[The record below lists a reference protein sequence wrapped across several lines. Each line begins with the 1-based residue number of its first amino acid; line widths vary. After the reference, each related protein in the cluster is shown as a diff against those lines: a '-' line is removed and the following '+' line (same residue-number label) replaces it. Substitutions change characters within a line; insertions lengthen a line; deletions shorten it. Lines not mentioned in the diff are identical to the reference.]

1 MVLNEYGANHP
12 RASASVTWGID
23 MTTIDQALSDRSKRL
38 AEQGNILGKTTVYL
52 SGPMDFVADRNQ
64 EARTGWRTRI
74 SQFLKAR
81 GVKVEDPWNKPD
93 VAGMPHYGK
102 EDEFSN
108 QRRAEW
114 SYDDTPAGRI
124 TRAQLC
130 EVYFPTLHI
139 DLRMTDLA
147 DFIIAYCP
155 TNTYSVGT
163 VHEIA
168 MARQENKPVLLVT
181 PRLKMGK
188 ADELQQHL
196 QGDEKGLQLLEQLRA
211 EAIIRPNP
219 GGAPSLWY
227 MALVKSEDYFFDGFG
242 FARYMK
248 EMGWERNELLDARE
262 EDLPPQR
269 PLLPYLDQLNSAIP
283 KSCNSAGAEVENADW
298 LIFDDAA
305 SD

>member
-1 MVLNEYGANHP
+1 MVLTKYGANHP

-23 MTTIDQALSDRSKRL
+23 MTTIDEALSDRSKKL
-38 AEQGNILGKTTVYL
+38 AEEGNILGKTTVYL

-64 EARTGWRTRI
+64 EAKTGWRTRI

-114 SYDDTPAGRI
+114 SYDDTHAGRI
-124 TRAQLC
+124 IRAQLC

-242 FARYMK
+242 FAHYMK

-269 PLLPYLDQLNSAIP
+269 PLLPYLDDLNSAIP
-283 KSCNSAGAEVENADW
+283 KSYNSAGAEVENADW
-298 LIFDDAA
+298 LIFDDAV